1 MQGMNDNKENNHIT
15 KAWFTWNFAPCLSPA
30 NIAISNPIHVKYATI
45 PVVFESISHHP
56 FFCFPHIYILPY
68 MTFFD
73 KIFTIIYYI
82 FTIIYY
88 IFTIIYYINYM
99 VNLIANNPNKNPII
113 FPIAVILP

>member
-82 FTIIYY
+82 
-88 IFTIIYYINYM
+88 NYM